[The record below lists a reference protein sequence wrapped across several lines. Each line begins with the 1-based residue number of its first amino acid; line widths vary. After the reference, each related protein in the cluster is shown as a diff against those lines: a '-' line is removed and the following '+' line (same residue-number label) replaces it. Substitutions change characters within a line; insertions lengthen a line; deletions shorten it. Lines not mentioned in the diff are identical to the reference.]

1 MRPRLAYQLG
11 EREQADSCESDVPD
25 VSLLDTG
32 ARYQDVVV
40 FPETMVIDADG
51 NKFTKP
57 AAVGIPA
64 IARLQVANQS
74 GTSARRAEQDN
85 EGFETEKVY
94 RMRFPRSFTRDHGIL
109 GAQSQIEWRGER
121 WALFGDATV
130 YDSSPALS
138 RVDYTIKRF

>member
-1 MRPRLAYQLG
+1 MG
-11 EREQADSCESDVPD
+11 
-25 VSLLDTG
+25 LLDTG
-32 ARYQDVVV
+32 ARYQDVLVY
-40 FPETMVIDADG
+40 PEEMIVDSDG
-51 NKFTKP
+51 NKFTRPSKVP
-57 AAVGIPA
+57 IKA

-94 RMRFPRSFTRDHGIL
+94 RMRFPRSFTRDYGIL
-109 GAQSQIEWRGER
+109 GAQSQIVWRGQR

-130 YDSSPALS
+130 YESSPALA

>member
-1 MRPRLAYQLG
+1 M
-11 EREQADSCESDVPD
+11 
-25 VSLLDTG
+25 SLLDTG
-32 ARYQDVVV
+32 ARYEPVKVFMEEMVV
-40 FPETMVIDADG
+40 DADG

-57 AAVGIPA
+57 SAVGIDA

-94 RMRFPRSFTRDHGIL
+94 RMRFPRSFTKEYGIL
-109 GAQSQIEWRGER
+109 GAQSEIEWRGQR
-121 WALFGDATV
+121 WALFGDGTV
-130 YDSSPALS
+130 YESSPALS